1 MQSINSDQKSV
12 DVDKFFKSFDAHY
25 DILASDIYI
34 LNSSQSF
41 ERLEAH
47 L

>member
-12 DVDKFFKSFDAHY
+12 DVDIFFRNFDAHY
-25 DILASDIYI
+25 DELASDIYI
-34 LNSSQSF
+34 LNSSQSL